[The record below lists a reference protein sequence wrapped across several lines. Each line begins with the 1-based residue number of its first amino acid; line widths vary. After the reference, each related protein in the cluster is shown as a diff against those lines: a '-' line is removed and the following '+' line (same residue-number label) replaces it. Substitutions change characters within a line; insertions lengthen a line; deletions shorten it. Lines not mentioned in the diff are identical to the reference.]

1 MSTVNFKKI
10 RSAESFG
17 DALETLN
24 NEIAQV
30 RKEITYLDVYN
41 IVDTVVSQENMA
53 AQINA
58 LAPNSS
64 LVVNTAPCELNGVNY
79 ARGDIILKNA
89 HSEIIHIPGATG
101 GVYYPKQITADD
113 NGNYTLQYQFTPQDP
128 ILNET
133 ANAVAESSNSNIWS
147 VSSVVQNIN
156 FPLTVE
162 STSSIYGQEKLI
174 SDFKVSID
182 KFNSSIPPVVEFYFC
197 ESSDSSYIPVEKIDL
212 EYSIT
217 SDGQIMIPSDFSA
230 EAKVLVRVK

>member
-1 MSTVNFKKI
+1 MSTVNFK
-10 RSAESFG
+10 RTRTAQSFG
-17 DALETLN
+17 DALENLN

-58 LAPNSS
+58 LTPNSS

-79 ARGDIILKNA
+79 ARGDVILKNA
-89 HSEIIHIPGATG
+89 HNEIIHIPGTTG
-101 GVYYPKQITADD
+101 GVYYPKQIAADG

-133 ANAVAESSNSNIWS
+133 ANAVAESLDSNIWS

-156 FPLTVE
+156 FPLTTS

-174 SDFKVSID
+174 SNSELQID
-182 KFNSSIPPVVEFYFC
+182 NFNSSIPPIVEFYFC
-197 ESSDSSYIPVEKIDL
+197 KLSGSSYIPVEKIDL

-217 SDGQIMIPSDFSA
+217 QSGLIEIPSDFST